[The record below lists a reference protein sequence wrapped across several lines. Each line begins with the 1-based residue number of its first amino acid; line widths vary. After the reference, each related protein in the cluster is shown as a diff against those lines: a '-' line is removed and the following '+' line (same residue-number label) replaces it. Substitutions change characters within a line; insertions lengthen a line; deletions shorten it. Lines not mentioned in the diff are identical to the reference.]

1 MVGEREEDPEAG
13 SRTVSNSDLGEMTEI
28 GGGYPLGLVLLH
40 IAQAGP
46 VLVVERWDNGAM
58 ETRGEEEE
66 EGIAEIS
73 HYRISQCGQMSGQV
87 TGTRIYRWR
96 VFRRFWRPSRRQ

>member
-1 MVGEREEDPEAG
+1 MDGEREEI
-13 SRTVSNSDLGEMTEI
+13 RGERGTEK
-28 GGGYPLGLVLLH
+28 GEPLGLVLLR

-46 VLVVERWDNGAM
+46 VLVVERWDNGEM

-66 EGIAEIS
+66 GGIAEIS
-73 HYRISQCGQMSGQV
+73 HYRISQCGQMSEQV
-87 TGTRIYRWR
+87 TRARIYRWR

>member
-1 MVGEREEDPEAG
+1 MDGERG
-13 SRTVSNSDLGEMTEI
+13 EI
-28 GGGYPLGLVLLH
+28 GGERGTEKGEPLGLVLLR

-46 VLVVERWDNGAM
+46 VLVVEGAM
-58 ETRGEEEE
+58 ETRGEEEEE

-73 HYRISQCGQMSGQV
+73 HYRISQCGQMSERV
-87 TGTRIYRWR
+87 AVTRIYRWR

>member
-40 IAQAGP
+40 IAQVGP
-46 VLVVERWDNGAM
+46 VLVVERLDNGAM
-58 ETRGEEEE
+58 EEEE
-66 EGIAEIS
+66 EGIAEM
-73 HYRISQCGQMSGQV
+73 SQCGQMSGQA

-96 VFRRFWRPSRRQ
+96 VFRKSWRPSSRQ